1 MLNIVFELPFFF
13 RPILHNVPKVQVC
26 DVEIF
31 RQCVAMGQS
40 NPKKVHGICA
50 QVFGEVI

>member
-1 MLNIVFELPFFF
+1 MVGIMQWNDEIFKKKKDFQFIFQKMLNIVFELPFFF

-31 RQCVAMGQS
+31 R
-40 NPKKVHGICA
+40 
-50 QVFGEVI
+50 